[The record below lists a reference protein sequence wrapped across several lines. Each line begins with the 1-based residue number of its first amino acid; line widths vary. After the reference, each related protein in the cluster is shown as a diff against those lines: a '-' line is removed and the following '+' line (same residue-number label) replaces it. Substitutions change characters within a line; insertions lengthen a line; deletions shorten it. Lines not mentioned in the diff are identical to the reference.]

1 MMTLTYLNCDY
12 MDYKAILNDIKPTTE
27 EKEKINEVSSR
38 LINFLNETC
47 IEEGI
52 DAHMALVGSV
62 AKNTALKGK
71 FDIDIF
77 MAFPLDTD
85 KKYLKEKGL
94 YLAHKCSD
102 EFDGKASHHFA
113 SHPYVTSIIDGY
125 EVDMVPCYEIEDGSQ
140 LKSAVDRTIL
150 HTRYVKANLSEGQED
165 EVLLLK
171 KFMQMTGTYGS
182 EFKVGGFAGYLCEL
196 LIIHYGS
203 FEETLKAATK
213 WNFGYSIDLEN
224 YGTSKLFNDPL
235 IVIDP
240 TDMNRN
246 VGAALRLDKMG
257 EFIQSA
263 RNYLSSDNKKDYFYP
278 LKRSL
283 NKEELINEFDKRN
296 GDIIIIRFDIPDI
309 PLDTLHPQLRKTTE
323 ALERKLNDEE
333 FNVFKADYWSD
344 EESDAVILLEMASSK
359 LNDIKINVG
368 PKVFINQA
376 CENFANKYGRENI
389 YVQGD
394 FLVHTQKREFA
405 YACDLIKHIFTQEHI
420 GLIKVGKNLK
430 KNIID
435 THEFIAI
442 DKLAVDN
449 DYLEFLDDFLNP
461 GQHLVR

>member
-1 MMTLTYLNCDY
+1 
-12 MDYKAILNDIKPTTE
+12 MDYKVVLKDIKPTAE
-27 EKEKINEVSSR
+27 ETAEINSVASK
-38 LINFLNETC
+38 LIDFLEETC
-47 IEEGI
+47 RKEGI
-52 DAHMALVGSV
+52 NAKIALVGSV

-71 FDIDIF
+71 SDIDIF
-77 MAFPLDTD
+77 IAFPLDTD
-85 KKYLKEKGL
+85 KKFLKDKGL

-102 EFDGKASHHFA
+102 AFDGEASHHFA
-113 SHPYVTSIIDGY
+113 SHPYVTSLINDY

-150 HTRYVKANLSEGQED
+150 HTCYVKANLAEGQED

-171 KFMQMTGTYGS
+171 KFMAMTGTYGS

-196 LIIHYGS
+196 LIIHYGT
-203 FEETLKAATK
+203 FERTLEAATK
-213 WNFGYSIDLEN
+213 WNYGYSIDLEN
-224 YGTSKLFNDPL
+224 YGTSKLFKDPL

-257 EFIQSA
+257 EFIQAS
-263 RNYLSSDNKKDYFYP
+263 RNYLSSDNKLDYFYP

-283 NKEELINEFDKRN
+283 DKDEIIKEFEKRN
-296 GDIIIIRFDIPDI
+296 GDLIAIRFDIPEI

-344 EESDAVILLEMASSK
+344 EAANAVILLEMASST
-359 LNDIKINVG
+359 LNDVRINVG

-376 CENFANKYGRENI
+376 CKNFAKKYGSENC
-389 YVQGD
+389 YVKGD
-394 FLVHTQKREFA
+394 YLVHTQERQFNKA
-405 YACDLIKHIFTQEHI
+405 IDLIKHIFTPDHI
-420 GLIKVGKNLK
+420 RLIKVGKNLK
-430 KNIID
+430 KNIVE
-435 THEFIAI
+435 TYEFIAI
-442 DKLAVDN
+442 DDLAEDN
-449 DYLEFLDDFLNP
+449 AYLEFLDDFLNP